1 MVVDERCQQVL
12 EEVVDQRRVVARD
25 VAVAEVVAH
34 HRGVFALHQRVVVA
48 VSWAGFGE
56 LLDVQ
61 LQDCDSCRYL
71 FVQQFGDLS
80 IDVLSAIV
88 RVEAIDDKRKCCDQ
102 AAQGRHHETLGYRL
116 YGGHELVLG
125 DRINDVD
132 LVEALGA
139 VQVALVNRINS
150 QETGLAPGVGLAPLA
165 DGHCHWLGFGY
176 RIAAPQVGIGLPQP
190 VQMTMR
196 QAGQSLE
203 TAVLKDLVLPLHATS
218 GTSAA
223 RPAEG
228 LVQLREQADVGSGVT
243 PPERFTGPAAAVLDL
258 PGLAILPDQSRDLR
272 PR

>member
-1 MVVDERCQQVL
+1 MVVDERRQQVL

-56 LLDVQ
+56 LFDVQ
-61 LQDCDSCRYL
+61 I
-71 FVQQFGDLS
+71 VQQFGDLS
-80 IDVLSAIV
+80 VDVLGAVV
-88 RVEAIDDKRKCCDQ
+88 RVEAIDYKGKCCDK
-102 AAQGRHHETLGYRL
+102 AAQCRHHETLGYRL

-139 VQVALVNRINS
+139 VQVALVDRINS

-165 DGHCHWLGFGY
+165 DGHCHWLGFGH
-176 RIAAPQVGIGLPQP
+176 RIAAPQVSIGLPQP
-190 VQMTMR
+190 VQMAMR

-203 TAVLKDLVLPLHATS
+203 TAVLEDLVLPLHETS

-243 PPERFTGPAAAVLDL
+243 PPERFTGPVAAVLDL
-258 PGLAILPDQSRDLR
+258 PGLAILPDQSRGLR

>member
-1 MVVDERCQQVL
+1 MVVDERRQQVL

-61 LQDCDSCRYL
+61 I
-71 FVQQFGDLS
+71 VQQFGDLS
-80 IDVLSAIV
+80 IDVLRAIV
-88 RVEAIDDKRKCCDQ
+88 RVEAIDYKGKYCDQ

-150 QETGLAPGVGLAPLA
+150 QETGASPRGGACAARRWPLPLA
-165 DGHCHWLGFGY
+165 GFWLSDCSAAGRYRTAAAGTDDHATSRPVARNGGPQRP
-176 RIAAPQVGIGLPQP
+176 RIAA
-190 VQMTMR
+190 
-196 QAGQSLE
+196 A
-203 TAVLKDLVLPLHATS
+203 
-218 GTSAA
+218 
-223 RPAEG
+223 
-228 LVQLREQADVGSGVT
+228 
-243 PPERFTGPAAAVLDL
+243 
-258 PGLAILPDQSRDLR
+258 
-272 PR
+272 

>member
-1 MVVDERCQQVL
+1 MKGKSK
-12 EEVVDQRRVVARD
+12 VVDQRCVVARD

-61 LQDCDSCRYL
+61 I
-71 FVQQFGDLS
+71 VQQFGDLS
-80 IDVLSAIV
+80 IDVLRAIV
-88 RVEAIDDKRKCCDQ
+88 RVEAIDYKWKCCDQ

-203 TAVLKDLVLPLHATS
+203 TAVLKDLVLPLHETS

-223 RPAEG
+223 
-228 LVQLREQADVGSGVT
+228 
-243 PPERFTGPAAAVLDL
+243 TG
-258 PGLAILPDQSRDLR
+258 
-272 PR
+272 

>member
-1 MVVDERCQQVL
+1 MK
-12 EEVVDQRRVVARD
+12 
-25 VAVAEVVAH
+25 
-34 HRGVFALHQRVVVA
+34 
-48 VSWAGFGE
+48 

-61 LQDCDSCRYL
+61 I
-71 FVQQFGDLS
+71 VQQFGDLL
-80 IDVLSAIV
+80 IDVLRAIV

-203 TAVLKDLVLPLHATS
+203 TAVLKDLVLPLHETS

>member
-1 MVVDERCQQVL
+1 MVVDERRQQVL

-48 VSWAGFGE
+48 VSWAGFG
-56 LLDVQ
+56 
-61 LQDCDSCRYL
+61 
-71 FVQQFGDLS
+71 DLS
-80 IDVLSAIV
+80 IDVLRAVV
-88 RVEAIDDKRKCCDQ
+88 RVEAIDYKGKCCDQ

-203 TAVLKDLVLPLHATS
+203 TAVLKDLVLPLHETS